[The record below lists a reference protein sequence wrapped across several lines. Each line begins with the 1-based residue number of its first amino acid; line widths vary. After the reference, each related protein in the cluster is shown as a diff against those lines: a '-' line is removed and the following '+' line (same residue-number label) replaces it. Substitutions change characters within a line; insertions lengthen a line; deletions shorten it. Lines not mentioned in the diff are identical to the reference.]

1 MKLSV
6 GRGSRGV
13 GTIGGLSQGFLS
25 GSWIGVG
32 LDISHFSVF
41 SSTMCWLS
49 IGEALLLSL
58 TRLSLSLQTSV
69 MFTSQGQCD
78 DSISVSLPQIPCLS
92 CVCKLGP
99 SLIVISSRHGGPSQ
113 SQPEQRTGKARP
125 GLVGPELGVLAG
137 GSQWGGCVRVLRYHS
152 PRTRRWEA
160 AEKGTRHRPN
170 HIKIWLRI
178 NQGTHRRG
186 RAGGERGGGQDRTHP
201 CGDLTTVCY
210 WYLVWSLCHNTTL
223 HSLISF
229 LSQGAQSRQLDNKS
243 GLSWAEKPEGPWW
256 GEDPGVQPAPSQL

>member
-1 MKLSV
+1 
-6 GRGSRGV
+6 
-13 GTIGGLSQGFLS
+13 
-25 GSWIGVG
+25 
-32 LDISHFSVF
+32 
-41 SSTMCWLS
+41 MCWLS

-186 RAGGERGGGQDRTHP
+186 RAGGERGGGQDGCDGRQNPPMWWPPP
-201 CGDLTTVCY
+201 CVIDI
-210 WYLVWSLCHNTTL
+210 W
-223 HSLISF
+223 
-229 LSQGAQSRQLDNKS
+229 S
-243 GLSWAEKPEGPWW
+243 GLSATTQHSTLWSLSSLKEPSLDSLTTSQVWAELRSQKVPGEVRTPELSP
-256 GEDPGVQPAPSQL
+256 PRPNYR